1 MDSDSVMTLTAAQIN
16 DIAVA
21 IGMTPT
27 LLNAHLLSLG
37 ATLTVDKETKVLANL
52 SDYNT
57 GAAAGIVWFT
67 PTESNE
73 GFNMSPVSHGG
84 NADPRTDIRILLEIP
99 YEYWP
104 NTAGYGS
111 IPICL

>member
-1 MDSDSVMTLTAAQIN
+1 MTLTAAQIN

-27 LLNAHLLSLG
+27 LLNAHLVSLG
-37 ATLTVDKETKVLANL
+37 ATLTVDKETKALTRL
-52 SDYNT
+52 GDYNT
-57 GAAAGIVWFT
+57 GAASGVVWFT

-84 NADPRTDIRILLEIP
+84 NADPRNDIRLLLEIP

-104 NTAGYGS
+104 SSGSYGS
-111 IPICL
+111 IPVCI